1 MMLLVKLVK
10 FSMRYNSSTLDSI
23 VVRLFS
29 TDRGIFL
36 GGRKIEAREI
46 VGLIRWKKGWEG
58 NGRRERQVDGRAGF
72 NTVAASSSFGN
83 EFCLASV

>member
-1 MMLLVKLVK
+1 
-10 FSMRYNSSTLDSI
+10 MRYNSSTLDSI